1 MSKPAVDPFMRDAPR
16 LLDIEGGYVNNP
28 NDKGGETLFGI
39 SRVYNPQWD
48 GWRLVDSLRPRSP
61 ANTALF
67 IATIESSKVLKQ
79 KALDF
84 YRREFYTPVMPASA
98 AGRVDGV
105 IASELFDQAVHFGP
119 RRAVRHLQRVL
130 NVLNR
135 RADLWDDIVTDGLM
149 GPATRR
155 TYAEAV
161 RLGNQLHIIRGLDIL
176 QGAYLFGRI
185 EVDESQEAFT
195 RGWFARVFHPH
206 N

>member
-1 MSKPAVDPFMRDAPR
+1 MNAPAVDPFMRDAPR
-16 LLDIEGGYVNNP
+16 LLDIEGGYVDNP

-39 SRVYNPQWD
+39 ARAYNPHWG
-48 GWRLVDSLRPRSP
+48 GWRMVDALKP
-61 ANTALF
+61 AYGRTPGF
-67 IATIESSKVLKQ
+67 VDMVESSLVLKQ
-79 KALDF
+79 SALDF
-84 YRREFYTPVMPASA
+84 YRREFYVPVMPVSN
-98 AGRVDGV
+98 GGGMSSS

-135 RADLWDDIVTDGLM
+135 QCELWDDIITDGLM

-155 TYAEAV
+155 TYAVAI
-161 RLGNQLHIIRGLDIL
+161 RQGSLIHIQRGLDIL

-185 EVDESQEAFT
+185 EADDTQETFT